1 MNCLRK
7 KKYRKLYY
15 IHCTC
20 IAYQKA
26 MSFQKNIRKNEPK
39 KKSLSL
45 PWNYESHL
53 FYCSMLL
60 TCTCWYYSAQISFP
74 KKKREIFAY
83 VEKKKNFM
91 IRKEIFYSMK
101 KKKTKRSKV
110 KSLKSLIPSSGLIKF
125 CFLLC
130 CRTKSTRKP

>member
-74 KKKREIFAY
+74 KKKTWNIR
-83 VEKKKNFM
+83 VRRKKK
-91 IRKEIFYSMK
+91 KFYDQK
-101 KKKTKRSKV
+101 GNLLFDEKKTKRSKV